1 MFDTPHSDSA
11 MSAGQQPSRNTTLEF
26 GSETHG
32 LIGELSSVPAPI
44 LHGRNVAIRR
54 AEAKVKAA
62 GAVKSRI
69 RTLCALCKWIHS
81 SASSRREGPPKACRS
96 TSNHRDMTIDTLT
109 VPSSPV

>member
-1 MFDTPHSDSA
+1 VFDTPHSDSA

-32 LIGELSSVPAPI
+32 LIG
-44 LHGRNVAIRR
+44 
-54 AEAKVKAA
+54 EAKVKAA